1 MPGLPNSTEAFVTLV
16 TNPEYGLGAAVLGY
30 KLRAVGTTR
39 ATIVMVTDSVPETTR
54 KMLSKTWDK
63 VLDVTKLDSNDTD
76 RLAMLKRPELGVTFS
91 KLNVWKLIQYKKV
104 VFVDADTM
112 PISNIDDLFDYE
124 ELSAC
129 RDAGWPDCFNTGLFV
144 LAPSLDTYEALI
156 RRACDEGS
164 FDGGDQGL
172 LNAHFSSWSHGDI
185 RKHIP
190 FAYNVN
196 PNASYTYLPAY
207 KYFADQVK
215 MVHFLGAVKPWH
227 YQYAN
232 GKVLGQNLTEHTRQF
247 LEQWHKVAEIVKQT
261 YYQPT
266 AGSVYVPP
274 ISEGRPVAAVTSD
287 HIAEDVGSVLTHI
300 TSQIKNKEQAK
311 SSMY

>member
-266 AGSVYVPP
+266 AGSARYVPP
-274 ISEGRPVAAVTSD
+274 ISEAEQAASGSMSD
-287 HIAEDVGSVLTHI
+287 DVRSVLAHI
-300 TSQIKNKEQAK
+300 NAQIRNKEQAK